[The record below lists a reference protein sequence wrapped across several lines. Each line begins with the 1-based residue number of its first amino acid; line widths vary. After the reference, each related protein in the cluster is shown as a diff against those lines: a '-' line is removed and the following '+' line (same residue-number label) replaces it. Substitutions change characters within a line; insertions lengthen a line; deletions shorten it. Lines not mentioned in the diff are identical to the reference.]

1 MVATPLSVRHT
12 QALHTYLK
20 RLAIHSHSYHP
31 CLAIV
36 EKYATIVGQKFDC
49 IAMKHH

>member
-1 MVATPLSVRHT
+1 MGATPLSVRHT
-12 QALHTYLK
+12 QALHMYLK
-20 RLAIHSHSYHP
+20 RLAIHSYHP

-49 IAMKHH
+49 IAMEHH